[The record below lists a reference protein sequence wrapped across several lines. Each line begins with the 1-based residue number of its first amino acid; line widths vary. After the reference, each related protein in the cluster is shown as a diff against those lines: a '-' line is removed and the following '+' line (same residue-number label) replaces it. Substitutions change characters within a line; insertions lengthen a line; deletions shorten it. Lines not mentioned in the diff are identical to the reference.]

1 MPKEEQIRASIDN
14 IDAEVLKDTLAILLS
29 QNTPSQPVQ
38 KNEVQ
43 SNYKNFAQAIL
54 DLKKKYKF
62 PELNHFTTEADLVY
76 VQAGDRRV
84 LLTDREA
91 QMEMA
96 RPTPTP
102 EVDDTENDNQNDTPT
117 PTTEKDSIENAFEN
131 IKPNDSRFSHLEF

>member
-1 MPKEEQIRASIDN
+1 MSKEKQIRASIDN
-14 IDAEVLKDTLAILLS
+14 IDAEVLKDTLAILLA
-29 QNTPSQPVQ
+29 QNTTSQPVQ
-38 KNEVQ
+38 RNEVQ
-43 SNYKNFAQAIL
+43 GNYKNFAQAII

-62 PELNHFTTEADLVY
+62 PELNNFSTEADLVY

-102 EVDDTENDNQNDTPT
+102 EVDDTETDNQNDTPT